1 MSTEITSH
9 RATEKFSFIY
19 TLTISHDVK
28 ELQSQ
33 AKATSQAEDLPGKMP
48 NYASAL
54 VKHSQPDESSY
65 LASSEPVTISD
76 RWYELGLNPA
86 VTELDLCSLPSDDDS
101 FSQPKPNRYF
111 DKIFFTVACGYLVF
125 VLWWLLGYKNGQL
138 SHVFAFMS
146 HHPETIS
153 QADAEFL
160 DYMKRSL
167 EVIEDKLLWQQQ
179 ANTTSSNSSHKIVY
193 VPVYTS
199 NPNIQAQQPTPITS
213 LPPSPPPMATA
224 PTPVAKIPPPPVL
237 ETPEDSTALPTPPP
251 VDRANT
257 VKPLKSYILVGLMQL
272 GENPTAMFKGKSGT
286 KRIVVGQTID
296 DSGWKLEAIQERNV
310 VISRQ
315 GQSRT
320 ISIGENFS
328 EIN

>member
-19 TLTISHDVK
+19 TLTISHDV
-28 ELQSQ
+28 EEVTSPSR
-33 AKATSQAEDLPGKMP
+33 ATSKAEDWE
-48 NYASAL
+48 NYSSAL
-54 VKHSQPDESSY
+54 VKRSESHHPSY
-65 LASSEPVTISD
+65 LIESESTTISD
-76 RWYELGLNPA
+76 QWYEIGLNPA
-86 VTELDLCSLPSDDDS
+86 VAELDLCSLPSDDDS
-101 FSQPKPNRYF
+101 FSQAKPNRYF

-138 SHVFAFMS
+138 SNVFAFMP
-146 HHPETIS
+146 HHQKTIS

-160 DYMKRSL
+160 EYMKRSL
-167 EVIEDKLLWQQQ
+167 EVIERKQIASITPSQQDF
-179 ANTTSSNSSHKIVY
+179 SPIVY

-199 NPNIQAQQPTPITS
+199 NPNIQAQQPTPIP
-213 LPPSPPPMATA
+213 LPPPPPPMTTA
-224 PTPVAKIPPPPVL
+224 STPVAKITNIPVL
-237 ETPEDSTALPTPPP
+237 KTPEDSTALPTPPP
-251 VDRANT
+251 VDEATSVR
-257 VKPLKSYILVGLMQL
+257 PLKSYTLVGLMEL

-286 KRIVVGQTID
+286 KRIVVGQKID
-296 DSGWKLEAIQERNV
+296 DSGWKLEAVQERNV

-328 EIN
+328 ESN

>member
-19 TLTISHDVK
+19 TLTISHDIQEV
-28 ELQSQ
+28 ESQ
-33 AKATSQAEDLPGKMP
+33 AGAISKAEDLARELE

-54 VKHSQPDESSY
+54 VKRSQPHKSSY
-65 LASSEPVTISD
+65 LTNSEPVTISD
-76 RWYELGLNPA
+76 QWYELGLNPA
-86 VTELDLCSLPSDDDS
+86 VTHLDLCSLPSDHDS
-101 FSQPKPNRYF
+101 FSQPQPNRYF

-138 SHVFAFMS
+138 SNVFAFIP
-146 HHPETIS
+146 HHQEAIS

-167 EVIEDKLLWQQQ
+167 EVIERKQTASITASQQD
-179 ANTTSSNSSHKIVY
+179 SSPIVY

-199 NPNIQAQQPTPITS
+199 NPTIQAQQPAPIP
-213 LPPSPPPMATA
+213 LPPPPLPMATA

-237 ETPEDSTALPTPPP
+237 ETPENSTALPTPPP
-251 VDRANT
+251 LDEANT
-257 VKPLKSYILVGLMQL
+257 VKPLKSYTLVGLMEL

-286 KRIVVGQTID
+286 KRIVVGQKID
-296 DSGWKLEAIQERNV
+296 DSGWKLEAVQERNV

-315 GQSRT
+315 GKSRT

-328 EIN
+328 ESN